1 MWETILSGKE
11 WRGKFQNRKKDG
23 SLFWVSAQIS
33 PIVDDACEILNFLA
47 LEEDIT
53 HQKEI
58 TEALTESEDRYRRLV
73 EHSPDAIAVYS
84 DGAFAFVNPAAVQ
97 LFGAQYESQLI
108 GKQIVNFIQPESRK
122 FAQER
127 IQAILENEKPLPI
140 VEEKY
145 LKVDGT
151 AIDVEVASLPI
162 LLGKKSAVQVIIRDI
177 TEKKKI
183 QSQLLQTQKVES
195 IGTLAG
201 GIAHDF
207 NNILGIV
214 VAYTSILQRV
224 EGDKKKF
231 ENSIDAINKAV
242 SRGAALVRQILTF
255 ARQTEISI
263 KQMSVPEL
271 AHEVVTML
279 QETFPKLIEF
289 KEVFERGIPLINA
302 DHSQIHQAVLN
313 LCVNA
318 RDAMPQGGVITVK
331 IDVRP
336 LEEVKQRFPT
346 ASFNRYVR
354 LSISDTGTGMNEST
368 KKRIFDPFF
377 TTKELG
383 KGTGLGLSVVYGVMQ
398 SHYGFVSVESEFGQ
412 GTTFYLFLPVP
423 QEIKKDHGEPVSKGI
438 GTHRGTETILF
449 VEDEELLRTAVASTL
464 ESNGYTVHVA
474 VDGRQAVEVYK
485 QYRKEIELVITDM
498 GLPKLSGMDVFLQ
511 LREINPTLKIILASG
526 FIPLEQ
532 KTELLKAGASE
543 FIQKPYLLSEVLE
556 KIRGALNEKNE

>member
-1 MWETILSGKE
+1 
-11 WRGKFQNRKKDG
+11 
-23 SLFWVSAQIS
+23 
-33 PIVDDACEILNFLA
+33 
-47 LEEDIT
+47 
-53 HQKEI
+53 
-58 TEALTESEDRYRRLV
+58 
-73 EHSPDAIAVYS
+73 
-84 DGAFAFVNPAAVQ
+84 
-97 LFGAQYESQLI
+97 
-108 GKQIVNFIQPESRK
+108 
-122 FAQER
+122 
-127 IQAILENEKPLPI
+127 
-140 VEEKY
+140 
-145 LKVDGT
+145 
-151 AIDVEVASLPI
+151 
-162 LLGKKSAVQVIIRDI
+162 
-177 TEKKKI
+177 
-183 QSQLLQTQKVES
+183 
-195 IGTLAG
+195 
-201 GIAHDF
+201 
-207 NNILGIV
+207 
-214 VAYTSILQRV
+214 
-224 EGDKKKF
+224 
-231 ENSIDAINKAV
+231 
-242 SRGAALVRQILTF
+242 
-255 ARQTEISI
+255 
-263 KQMSVPEL
+263 MSVPEL

-464 ESNGYTVHVA
+464 ESNGYTVYTA
-474 VDGRQAVEVYK
+474 VDGRQAVDVYK
-485 QYRKEIELVITDM
+485 QYRKEIALVVTDM
-498 GLPKLSGMDVFLQ
+498 GLPKLSGMDVFLR

-526 FIPLEQ
+526 FISIDQ
-532 KTELLKAGASE
+532 KSELLKAGASE